1 MDTSQ
6 VHTQDFQRMAASHIS
21 LVLIKAN
28 PTRPFLP
35 LSNQRQAYI
44 LMYFLSIHLQPMCDQ
59 AHPVQLWQ
67 PYLQK
72 CKHGPCYLLGS
83 VAPGIPGS
91 FLSLGKQG
99 YQVRDIFF
107 KIGVLNVKHHHF
119 SPHTRRAI

>member
-1 MDTSQ
+1 MMDTSQ

-67 PYLQK
+67 PAILTEVQTWA
-72 CKHGPCYLLGS
+72 LLPSRISSPWHSWKFS
-83 VAPGIPGS
+83 VLGQAGLPG
-91 FLSLGKQG
+91 
-99 YQVRDIFF
+99 
-107 KIGVLNVKHHHF
+107 
-119 SPHTRRAI
+119 